1 MNRTPTA
8 VQTSIHPGP
17 DHNAAI
23 VPTGLSRPVGESLP
37 VAVQRIVERLN
48 PEKIILF
55 GSYAYGAP
63 TPDSDVD
70 LLIILETTAS
80 ATERYL
86 IVSDLLYPR
95 PFPVD
100 ILVKTPQEI
109 EQAIKRGN
117 FFIKELLS
125 QGRALYVRC
134 RSFAPSFR

>member
-1 MNRTPTA
+1 MT
-8 VQTSIHPGP
+8 VQSIT
-17 DHNAAI
+17 D
-23 VPTGLSRPVGESLP
+23 VPTGLSRPIGESLP

-55 GSYAYGAP
+55 GSYAYGSP

-80 ATERYL
+80 AKERYL
-86 IVSDLLYPR
+86 TVSDLLYPR

-109 EQAIKRGN
+109 DSAVKQGD
-117 FFIKELLS
+117 FFIKELLTR
-125 QGRALYVRC
+125 GYVLYER
-134 RSFAPSFR
+134 RK